1 MPHAANDALR
11 ISDAGLTLIEQFE
24 GFEPDWYLDPV
35 GVPTIAFGWTGALPD
50 GLTPPLTRGQGR
62 QLLRQTVG
70 RYGDAV
76 REAIDVPL
84 QQGQY
89 DALVSFTYNLGGGA
103 LRQSTLRTKLN
114 AGDPAGAAAEF
125 DRWVRA
131 GGRVYQGLVRRR
143 AAERALFESAGP
155 PTPSRLADRAVLQR
169 EADLADR
176 TLGTLTA
183 FDDEDHPV
191 LALDTLELPWRD
203 NRPGLTHDVT
213 SRVRAGTYAVT
224 PYDSERYPNTYKL
237 EDRHGRTNIL
247 IHPGNW
253 PEDLSGTIAV
263 GLRRAD
269 LDGDGLDDV
278 TLSRKAVAALERVF
292 GRSEPWT
299 LEIRDSADAS
309 TPAPRRDA
317 ENPDTP
323 STPGRPEPVE
333 MERIPARPPH
343 PL

>member
-1 MPHAANDALR
+1 MPHPANDNLR
-11 ISDAGLTLIEQFE
+11 ISDAGLALIEQFE

-35 GVPTIAFGWTGALPD
+35 GVPTIAFGWTGALPA
-50 GLTPPLTRGQGR
+50 GFSPPLTRAQGR
-62 QLLRQTVG
+62 ELLRQTVG

-76 REAIDVPL
+76 RDAIDVPL
-84 QQGQY
+84 HQNQY

-103 LRQSTLRTKLN
+103 LRESTLRTKLN
-114 AGDPAGAAAEF
+114 AGDVAGAAAEF

-143 AAERALFESAGP
+143 AAERALFESAAAP
-155 PTPSRLADRAVLQR
+155 PPLRLAERAVLQR
-169 EADLADR
+169 EVELADR

-183 FDDEDHPV
+183 FDADGHAV
-191 LALDTLELPWRD
+191 LVLDTLELPWRD
-203 NRPGLTHDVT
+203 NQPGLTHEGT
-213 SRVRAGTYAVT
+213 SRVRSGTYPVA
-224 PYDSERYPNTYKL
+224 PYDSERYPNTYRL
-237 EDRHGRTNIL
+237 EDRHGRTGIL

-278 TLSRKAVAALERVF
+278 VLSRKAVAALERVF
-292 GRSEPWT
+292 GRVEPWT
-299 LEIRDSADAS
+299 LEIRDPEEPPSPL
-309 TPAPRRDA
+309 PARDA
-317 ENPDTP
+317 DDPESP

-333 MERIPARPPH
+333 MDRIPARPPH
-343 PL
+343 LL